1 MRRLWMAAALLVV
14 LAKPVHAD
22 VAKIDP
28 SITATVQK
36 FTEVFNRQNP
46 KEVASFWASDGTLV
60 SPMGIW
66 GKGRAGVE
74 KVYGQDVDMILKGT
88 TSIFRVDSARMLKGG
103 YALLDLTHEIQNAR
117 LPDGKTGTM
126 RLHNVMLIRKSGK
139 TWEFLDA
146 RPYAF
151 LPPPPPSPT
160 AGK

>member
-1 MRRLWMAAALLVV
+1 MRRLWMAASLLAV
-14 LAKPVHAD
+14 LANPVRAD
-22 VAKIDP
+22 DAKVDP
-28 SITATVQK
+28 SITATIDK

-46 KEVASFWASDGTLV
+46 KEVAAFWASDGTLV
-60 SPMGIW
+60 SPAGEW

-74 KVYGQDVDMILKGT
+74 KVYGHDVDMFLKGT
-88 TSIFRVDSARMLKGG
+88 TSTFRVDSARMLKGG

-126 RLHNVMLIRKSGK
+126 SLHTVMLIRQSGK
-139 TWEFLDA
+139 TWEFVDA

-151 LPPPPPSPT
+151 LPPPPLA